1 MNIKSNTPYELR
13 LLIHRF
19 NSLQG
24 YYKDTQSSRFRFGIV
39 NPEIY
44 ALLLDDVRAMESY
57 RKQSGMVTRVVLKN
71 RFAGMS
77 DTLAQ
82 YIITNWLVDDRDF
95 IYTKA
100 GLQILINRY
109 LYQNEPIQCA
119 MLRFANI
126 MSGHTLDQYYQVETF
141 DEQTD
146 NELQTVHIFY
156 DLISCGMVHLS
167 SIMAA
172 SDQASIA
179 NVMPGEACRLM
190 VATNHYDHQLI
201 IQLEQLCTLIS
212 LGVGVGFGISN
223 IPRFGSVERGYI
235 RSGLRAIAKKI
246 NACNYVTLHE
256 RRPKVALYLHI
267 HNDTFLD
274 IIDLKM
280 PSKAPLENVFF
291 GLFIPDYFMEC
302 VRNKDWWYFFSGATR
317 NAEGK
322 TLADYS
328 GPEYQQEYE
337 KWVRQGVHVGRQRA
351 RDVMQN
357 LLKCLLLTGAPYI
370 IWSDNVNRFNNQMHL
385 GTIKTLNLCAEITN
399 NATDK
404 RSSSCTLLSCNMAM
418 YRDFPEVLERMS
430 NYLCNVHGITYNCED
445 FGSFNSALASYAFNI
460 GYLSTLMLNRLMGV
474 NRKYREIGI
483 NPLGVYDMA
492 LLANRGDLVNV
503 CAIVTEALYKGA
515 IHSSC
520 DYSRRMGITCENYRG
535 SHFSYGRPQWALR
548 AIKPYSDW
556 TNTQN
561 LMIHGMANSMLTAQA
576 PTATTCLLTGVSESV
591 TLPMS
596 TMVTKESEN
605 GRNRMIVYGEIY
617 RNYIYSDFLPRPFN
631 EYSFKPQL
639 DMYIAS
645 MPFVD
650 QSQSTMFP
658 VNLDMQDVFN
668 LIVSTY
674 EFKFKTGIYYLL
686 YRQCRPT
693 LDVVK
698 TTSTTMQQQQ
708 QSKASCSTTGDAAN
722 GCDSCSM

>member
-1 MNIKSNTPYELR
+1 MEIKNNTPYELR

-24 YYKDTQSSRFRFGIV
+24 YNKGVQSTRFRFGIV
-39 NPEIY
+39 NSEIY
-44 ALLLDDVRAMESY
+44 TLLLDDVRVMELY
-57 RKQSGMVTRVVLKN
+57 RTQTGMVTRAVLKTH
-71 RFAGMS
+71 FPGMN
-77 DTLAQ
+77 DALAQ
-82 YIITNWLVDDRDF
+82 YIITNWLVDERDF

-126 MSGHTLDQYYQVETF
+126 MTGHALEQYYQMETF

-146 NELQTVHIFY
+146 KELQTIRIFY

-172 SDQASIA
+172 SDQAPIT
-179 NVMPGEACRLM
+179 NVIPGEACRLM
-190 VATNHYDHQLI
+190 VATNHYNHQLI

-223 IPRFGSVERGYI
+223 IPRFGSIERGQI

-291 GLFIPDYFMEC
+291 GLLIPDYFMEC

-328 GPEYQQEYE
+328 GPEYQREYE
-337 KWVRQGVHVGRQRA
+337 KWIRQGVHVGRQRA
-351 RDVMQN
+351 RDVMQMI
-357 LLKCLLLTGAPYI
+357 LKCLLLTGSPYI

-399 NATDK
+399 NATDQ

-418 YRDFPEVLERMS
+418 YRDFPDVIERMRL
-430 NYLCNVHGITYNCED
+430 YLQNAHGITYKCED
-445 FGSFNSALASYAFNI
+445 FGSFNVQLASYAFNI
-460 GYLSTLMLNRLMGV
+460 GYLSTLMLNRLMGL
-474 NRKYREIGI
+474 NRKFREIGL

-492 LLANRGDLVNV
+492 LLANRADLVNV
-503 CAIVTEALYKGA
+503 CAVVTEALYKGA

-520 DYSRRMGITCENYRG
+520 DYSRRMGVTCENYRG

-548 AIKPYSDW
+548 AVKPYSDW
-556 TNTQN
+556 TKTQN
-561 LMIHGMANSMLTAQA
+561 LMMHGMANSMLTSQA

-605 GRNRMIVYGEIY
+605 GRNRTIVYGEIF
-617 RNYIYSDFLPRPFN
+617 RNYAYSDFQSRPFN
-631 EYSFKPQL
+631 EHSYKPQL
-639 DMYIAS
+639 DMYVAS
-645 MPFVD
+645 MPYVD

-668 LIVSTY
+668 LIVATY
-674 EFKFKTGIYYLL
+674 EFKLKTGIYYLL

-698 TTSTTMQQQQ
+698 TTPAIQSSSTPQPPM
-708 QSKASCSTTGDAAN
+708 CSAN
-722 GCDSCSM
+722 GCDACSM